1 MAWLVLGFIVAA
13 TGKGAVNRRLGKT
26 TVIRLAANE
35 GQLAA
40 RSGRLDRPANQTHA
54 TLTI

>member
-26 TVIRLAANE
+26 TGQWFGWLPTRDNWLPGLDSLTVQPIRPM
-35 GQLAA
+35 Q
-40 RSGRLDRPANQTHA
+40 H
-54 TLTI
+54 